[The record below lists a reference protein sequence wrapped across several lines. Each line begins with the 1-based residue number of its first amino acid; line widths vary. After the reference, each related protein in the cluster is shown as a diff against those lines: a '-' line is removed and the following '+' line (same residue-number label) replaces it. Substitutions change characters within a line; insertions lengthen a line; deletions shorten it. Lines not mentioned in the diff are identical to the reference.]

1 MALKALK
8 GTITDTVKDTVVR
21 LVALG
26 LIESYDDAMAQLVE
40 HDEDP
45 SAKKPKTRKQK
56 EIIPIWTANSIVSG
70 KCSALTGEC
79 WYVCNENK
87 KDDEE
92 FCTACIRKGGGKHG
106 VASNRTTF
114 EYTSPG
120 GKPAK
125 PFNETIA
132 FKKLLAGGKTPEEI
146 RLNFETMALRIEKE
160 IPPENWVKSSGNS
173 KAARKGRGKQ
183 TETVSCSSIDELMKG
198 TARDSGTKK
207 KTDDDEDDDEDTE
220 DDDEDDSEKHEDEE
234 ESLSDVL
241 RKWCVFVIIV
251 SSSTPLHCVCTYRN
265 KERDDADEAE
275 RLEAERK
282 AERKKVEAE
291 RLEAERKAERL
302 EAERL
307 EAERKKVKE
316 AERLEAERK
325 KVEEAERLEAERK
338 KVEEAERLEA
348 ERKKVEAERLEAER
362 KKVEAERLEAER
374 KKVEEAE
381 RLKAEKKELKR
392 KRAEEREA
400 EIEKMRKLIAEKAN
414 QGDDS
419 DDSDDELIEEKT
431 E

>member
-1 MALKALK
+1 MSSALIVRHSEMALKALK
-8 GTITDTVKDTVVR
+8 VTITDTVKDTVVR

-40 HDEDP
+40 HEEDP

-207 KTDDDEDDDEDTE
+207 KTDDDEDD
-220 DDDEDDSEKHEDEE
+220 SEKHEDEE

-282 AERKKVEAE
+282 AERKKVEAA
-291 RLEAERKAERL
+291 RM

-307 EAERKKVKE
+307 EAER
-316 AERLEAERK
+316 
-325 KVEEAERLEAERK
+325 
-338 KVEEAERLEA
+338 
-348 ERKKVEAERLEAER
+348 
-362 KKVEAERLEAER
+362 
-374 KKVEEAE
+374 
-381 RLKAEKKELKR
+381 
-392 KRAEEREA
+392 
-400 EIEKMRKLIAEKAN
+400 
-414 QGDDS
+414 DDGGLCG
-419 DDSDDELIEEKT
+419 EVVR
-431 E
+431 